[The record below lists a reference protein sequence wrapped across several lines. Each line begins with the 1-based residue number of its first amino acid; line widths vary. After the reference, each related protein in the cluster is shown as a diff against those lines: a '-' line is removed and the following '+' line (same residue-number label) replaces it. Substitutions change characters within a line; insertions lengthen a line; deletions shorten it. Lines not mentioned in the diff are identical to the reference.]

1 MKLGL
6 IGAGKMASALARG
19 IGEPALVA
27 DVAPDRARDLA
38 AELGGEA
45 RDSNA
50 EVARDADVVV
60 LCHKP
65 AQLREVATEIAGET
79 RAVASILG
87 GSRLAEVEAAYPGI
101 PAYRF
106 IPNIPAEVR
115 RGVVCYAPGARASA
129 GPEAELLDL
138 FARVGTVVTLDD
150 GVMDAAT
157 AVMSCAPAWLA
168 LAAGSLA
175 AAGSAHGLEPA
186 QAALMVNETMAGT
199 AAYLAE
205 NDLDFQALSDRVA
218 TPGGLTARGLDAL
231 EAGGMPAAFQAA
243 VDVVVES

>member
-19 IGEPALVA
+19 IGEPAIVA
-27 DVAPDRARDLA
+27 DVDTDRARALA

-45 RDSNA
+45 AGSNT
-50 EVARDADVVV
+50 ELARAADVVV

-65 AQLREVATEIAGET
+65 AQLRDVAGEIAADT

-87 GSRLAEVEAAYPGI
+87 GTSLADLEAAYPGI

-115 RGVVCYAPGARASA
+115 RGVVCYAAGARASE
-129 GPEAELLDL
+129 GPEDELLDL
-138 FARVGTVVTLDD
+138 FARVGTVVALED

-205 NDLDFQALSDRVA
+205 NEIDFQALSDRVA

-231 EAGGMPAAFQAA
+231 EAGGMPDAFRAA
-243 VDVVVES
+243 VDVVVTR